1 MTPRRLEPTPS
12 GFRNPGWRILRRSLS
27 LKRPQSIVTLVSLTM
42 GAAIA
47 SLLLNLYG
55 DTREKM
61 TREFRA
67 FGPNLIVSPAGQN
80 KGGIDRGG
88 SAMLL
93 DFRLMDEQELE
104 RMRLVMKESKRV
116 ALAPVLHAVAR
127 VRRASAESS
136 EGDWGDQV
144 VVIGTDFAALHRLY
158 PGLRQEVF
166 PGSSGQRGSMAG
178 EQVVGKLRLQEDDS
192 LELEV
197 RGPSSTA
204 RLRYPVNGKVSTGG
218 SEGGQV
224 FIPLADLQ
232 AALGIPGKISLA
244 ELRIEGSTDQI
255 EEVARQLSANF
266 PLLEVRPVREIVY
279 SEGQVLETVR
289 WALLSLTLVV
299 VIITVLCLLATVTA
313 IVLER
318 RREIGLMKALGAAD
332 GQLMAFFLTEVAI
345 LASVGGLAGF
355 GVGGVLA
362 KLLGIRLFGV
372 PLDLHWPSLP
382 GVLLATLAVSL
393 LGAWPPIRVVR
404 RIRPAWVLKGE

>member
-1 MTPRRLEPTPS
+1 
-12 GFRNPGWRILRRSLS
+12 
-27 LKRPQSIVTLVSLTM
+27 
-42 GAAIA
+42 
-47 SLLLNLYG
+47 
-55 DTREKM
+55 
-61 TREFRA
+61 
-67 FGPNLIVSPAGQN
+67 
-80 KGGIDRGG
+80 
-88 SAMLL
+88 
-93 DFRLMDEQELE
+93 
-104 RMRLVMKESKRV
+104 
-116 ALAPVLHAVAR
+116 
-127 VRRASAESS
+127 
-136 EGDWGDQV
+136 
-144 VVIGTDFAALHRLY
+144 
-158 PGLRQEVF
+158 
-166 PGSSGQRGSMAG
+166 
-178 EQVVGKLRLQEDDS
+178 
-192 LELEV
+192 LEV

-218 SEGGQV
+218 SEDGQV